1 MEAAALSD
9 YINVI
14 NQKRLHIGM
23 TIRSLARRANMDDDL
38 LGKTLHGKRK
48 MTASEL
54 IKLSAV
60 LGLTLEDYHV
70 ETAKAV

>member
-38 LGKTLHGKRK
+38 LGKNAARQKK
-48 MTASEL
+48 DD
-54 IKLSAV
+54 
-60 LGLTLEDYHV
+60 GLRTYQTICRARLDP
-70 ETAKAV
+70 

>member
-1 MEAAALSD
+1 MPD

-54 IKLSAV
+54 IKLRYCRSKRARAAAPSP
-60 LGLTLEDYHV
+60 DFR
-70 ETAKAV
+70 